1 MLLFQKT
8 FKMEITSLSQL
19 DLDKTYSYA
28 DYFSWKLEERVELLL
43 GKIMKM
49 SPAPTRQHQAI
60 SAFIGTQFYNHLN
73 NSPCQV
79 FYAPF
84 DVRLERVSDDSKV
97 KNVVQ
102 PDICV
107 ICDITKLDDR
117 GCSGAPELVIEIL
130 SPGNTKKEMKYKF
143 ELYEKAGVLEYWIVD
158 PSEKIILQYNLI
170 NGQYVNHRPLIEEDT
185 IHSTVINGFSMY
197 LEDVFKD

>member
-1 MLLFQKT
+1 
-8 FKMEITSLSQL
+8 MEITSLNQL
-19 DLDKTYSYA
+19 DLNRTYSYL
-28 DYFSWKLEERVELLL
+28 DYFSWRLPERVELLW
-43 GKIMKM
+43 GKVMKM

-60 SAFIGTQFYNHLN
+60 SRKIGTKLVNFLE

-84 DVRLERVSDDSKV
+84 DVRLERTTDDSKV

-107 ICDITKLDDR
+107 ICDLTKLDDR
-117 GCSGAPELVIEIL
+117 GCSGAPELIIEIL

-143 ELYEKAGVLEYWIVD
+143 ELYEKSGVQEYWMVD
-158 PSEKIILQYNLI
+158 PAEKIILQYNLI

-185 IHSTVINGFSMY
+185 IHSAVIEGLSLD
-197 LEDVFKD
+197 LESIFKD

>member
-1 MLLFQKT
+1 
-8 FKMEITSLSQL
+8 MEITDLSQL
-19 DLDKTYSYA
+19 DLNKTYSYA
-28 DYFSWKLEERVELLL
+28 DYFSWRLQERVELLL

-49 SPAPTRQHQAI
+49 SPAPTRQHQVI
-60 SAFIGTQFYNHLN
+60 SGYIGNKIYNFLEK
-73 NSPCQV
+73 SPCQV

-84 DVRLERVSDDSKV
+84 DVRLERTADDSKV
-97 KNVVQ
+97 KSVVQ

-117 GCSGAPELVIEIL
+117 GCSGAPELIIEIL

-143 ELYEKAGVLEYWIVD
+143 ELYEKAGVLEYWMVD
-158 PSEKIILQYNLI
+158 PAEKIILQYNLI

-185 IHSTVINGFSMY
+185 IHSTVINGFS
-197 LEDVFKD
+197 LLIEDIFKD

>member
-1 MLLFQKT
+1 
-8 FKMEITSLSQL
+8 MEITDLSQL
-19 DLDKTYSYA
+19 DLNKTYSYA
-28 DYFSWKLEERVELLL
+28 DYFSWRLQERVELLW

-49 SPAPTRQHQAI
+49 SPAPNRKHQVI
-60 SAFIGTQFYNHLN
+60 SGYIGNKIYNFLEK
-73 NSPCQV
+73 SPYQV

-84 DVRLERVSDDSKV
+84 DVRLEKTTDDYKV

-117 GCSGAPELVIEIL
+117 GCSGAPELIIEIL

-143 ELYEKAGVLEYWIVD
+143 ELYEKAGVLEYWMVD
-158 PSEKIILQYNLI
+158 PAEKIILQYNLI

-185 IHSTVINGFSMY
+185 IHSTVIDGFSLY
-197 LEDVFKD
+197 IEDVFKD